1 MTGHRRRTRAKSALK
16 QTWVLIVAVIVVTV
30 AAGVSLGMWATGGDG
45 GDSGPTVSAQR
56 QPSQSA
62 SACSSADGS
71 TVPSPTPTRSDPL
84 SRTPRTIPAVRA
96 HTPARGPGW
105 KPAKGLRV
113 VVSDRELADEGRM
126 IAGELGLEYGGE
138 KDDVCA
144 GDVRLALNDD
154 EGADP
159 ESYAM
164 TVRGG
169 RVNISGPG
177 EAGVFYGTRTL
188 KQEVR
193 GGGTA
198 PEGVV
203 RDEPA
208 KPVRGLMLDIARK
221 HFTADWIE
229 DRVRE
234 LGDLKFNQLGLHFSD
249 DQGFRIESD
258 SHPEVVSQEH
268 LTKAQVKKI
277 VDLAASR
284 HITVVPEIDSPGHLG
299 AVIAAHPNLQL
310 RNAQGVATRGA
321 VDISDPEAGEI
332 VDDLLN
338 EYAGLFPGSPWHLGG
353 DEYQALTVSDPQAS
367 YPQLASA
374 AAEAYGSGATVA
386 DLTTG
391 WLNDRADTVRA
402 HDKTPRAWNDGFFRG
417 TSVQPDKDIQVAYWT
432 GKEIGARQ
440 PLEYL
445 REGRKIVNYNDEFLY
460 YVLGEPLS
468 FVYPTG
474 QRIYEQW
481 TPLVVRGTQPVPAK
495 YDDQILGGSFAVWC
509 DLANSQTQAQVA
521 AGIRMPLRATVQKLW
536 DPGKPEL
543 SWTEFKAVADQLG

>member
-1 MTGHRRRTRAKSALK
+1 M
-16 QTWVLIVAVIVVTV
+16 VIVAVVVVTV
-30 AAGVSLGMWATGGDG
+30 AAGVGLGLWATGGE
-45 GDSGPTVSAQR
+45 GDDSEPAGSAQE
-56 QPSQSA
+56 QPSA
-62 SACSSADGS
+62 SK
-71 TVPSPTPTRSDPL
+71 TPSPTPSPTRSYPL
-84 SRTPRTIPAVRA
+84 SKAPRTIPAVGA

-113 VVSDRELADEGRM
+113 VVSDGDLADEGRLL
-126 IAGELGLEYGGE
+126 AGELGLTYAGE
-138 KDDVCA
+138 ADDVRA
-144 GDVRLALNDD
+144 GDVRLALNGD

-159 ESYAM
+159 ESYTM

-169 RVNISGPG
+169 RVTIGGPAD
-177 EAGVFYGTRTL
+177 AGVFYGTRTL

-208 KPVRGLMLDIARK
+208 KPVRGFMLDIARK

-258 SHPEVVSQEH
+258 SHPEIVSREH
-268 LTKAQVKKI
+268 LTKAQVKEI

-299 AVIAAHPNLQL
+299 AVIAAHPDLQL
-310 RNAQGVATRGA
+310 RNVRGFATRGA
-321 VDISDPEAGEI
+321 IDISKPEAAEI
-332 VDDLLN
+332 LDDLLN
-338 EYAGLFPGSPWHLGG
+338 EYAGLFPGGPWHLGG
-353 DEYQALTVSDPQAS
+353 DEYQALVVSDPEAS

-374 AAEAYGSGATVA
+374 ATEAYGSGASVA

-391 WLNDRADTVRA
+391 WLNDRAATVRA
-402 HDKTPRAWNDGFFRG
+402 HDKSPRAWNDGFFRG

-432 GKEIGARQ
+432 GKEIGARL
-440 PLEYL
+440 PTEYL
-445 REGRKIVNYNDEFLY
+445 SAGRKLVNYNDEFLY
-460 YVLGEPLS
+460 YVLGQPQT

-481 TPLVVRGTQPVPAK
+481 TPRVVRGTQAVSAR

-509 DLANSQTQAQVA
+509 DLANSQTQEQVA
-521 AGIRMPLRATVQKLW
+521 AGIRMPLRAMVQKLW
-536 DPGKPEL
+536 DSGTPEL
-543 SWTEFKAVADQLG
+543 PWSEFRALADRLG